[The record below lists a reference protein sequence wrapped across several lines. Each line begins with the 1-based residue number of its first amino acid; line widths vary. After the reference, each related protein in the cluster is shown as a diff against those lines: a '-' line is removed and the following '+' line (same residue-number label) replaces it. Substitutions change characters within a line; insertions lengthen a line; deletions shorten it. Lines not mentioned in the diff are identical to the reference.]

1 MERVVQSLLYL
12 FFTTI
17 YINQFCVFLFNA
29 VVFRSICFK
38 NNTNTKA
45 KMKCNENS
53 RHYLLWTQTPEICG
67 YPEVFLILQR
77 GAAKQIQGIWKVKHF
92 SDIASI
98 QQSLNLKMIIY
109 THYLIY
115 INCSLGKDIQIFC
128 WIKLNIPLV
137 SAQKFTQADT
147 GEKKSDERIL
157 LKSVPI
163 SVGTRK

>member
-1 MERVVQSLLYL
+1 
-12 FFTTI
+12 
-17 YINQFCVFLFNA
+17 
-29 VVFRSICFK
+29 
-38 NNTNTKA
+38 
-45 KMKCNENS
+45 MKCNENS

-137 SAQKFTQADT
+137 SAQKITQADT